1 MAEIR
6 EGKKQT
12 ADIITIKNGQQIMY
26 NAHFSLIKRKVKL
39 WIFVYVLRNKWA
51 PLSQQYD
58 ALQTDMEKIWR
69 K

>member
-1 MAEIR
+1 
-6 EGKKQT
+6 
-12 ADIITIKNGQQIMY
+12 MY